1 MKTYFNRLI
10 SILLSAMLIA
20 SLSFT
25 QINAYAQ
32 EIELPNIEDT
42 EVITADNDDA
52 ESEET
57 IEINEVPVSESTDSN
72 TTTPAYSQELLAAYT
87 QLCEYIS
94 INGISADISLET
106 FANEY
111 TTGSYS
117 SLENYLK
124 AYYSLLSV
132 PSEISE
138 NTRSD
143 DSWYYNTGT
152 VLMNEPN
159 YETYNLLNVVAV
171 GDILYEGEGGSG
183 LTGHI
188 AIVEGIY
195 YDTNY
200 SQFYIRLVEAIGYI
214 SGSIGDGDGV
224 CRSVLDDDRYVNRDG
239 TLLRVTS
246 ADSTQKSNAVSF
258 CVGQIGKGYGLDLG
272 HDTSTDEE
280 DWYCSELVWAAYK
293 AQGIE
298 LETNS
303 TLPGITPHELRDST
317 LTSARTVSTVGRPTI
332 SSISTGST
340 TSATIYWSS
349 VSGATT
355 YYVYRATS
363 ISGTYSLVATTSNT
377 YYTNTGLTAGS
388 TYYYRIAAYKSSI
401 GNMSVPKAVKMSLS
415 APVITKSCSS
425 SSTSATLAWSKV
437 YNASGYYVYRS
448 TSASGT
454 YSKVATVASPSYMD
468 TGLTSGT
475 TYYYKIAAYNSS
487 TTSSTSSYKSILATN
502 VKTPTIYYGIANS
515 TSSITIK
522 WTNVPDATSYYVYRC
537 ATASGTYTCVAT
549 VSKTSYKNTGLSS
562 GTTYYY
568 KIVAVSAGS
577 LSSYSSYKA
586 VTTS

>member
-1 MKTYFNRLI
+1 MKTKSKRFI
-10 SILLSAMLIA
+10 SILLSAIMIA
-20 SLSFT
+20 SMSFT
-25 QINAYAQ
+25 QLTAYAQ
-32 EIELPNIEDT
+32 EPEQPAIEDAEIITTGT
-42 EVITADNDDA
+42 EA
-52 ESEET
+52 EVQA
-57 IEINEVPVSESTDSN
+57 EIVEVSENSDTD
-72 TTTPAYSQELLAAYT
+72 TFIPAYSQELLSAYT
-87 QLCEYIS
+87 KLCEYIS
-94 INGISADISLET
+94 ANNISADISLET

-111 TTGSYS
+111 VAGNYS
-117 SLENYLK
+117 SLENYLN
-124 AYYSLLSV
+124 AYYSLLVV
-132 PSEISE
+132 PSEVSSE
-138 NTRSD
+138 NTRGD

-152 VLMNEPN
+152 VLMDEPN
-159 YETYNLLNVVAV
+159 YDTYNLLNVVAV
-171 GDILYEGEGGSG
+171 GDILYEDEGGSG

-258 CVGQIGKGYGLDLG
+258 CVGQIGKGYSLDLG
-272 HDTSTDEE
+272 HDTSTSEA

-317 LTSARTVSTVGRPTI
+317 LTSARTVTTVGRPII
-332 SSISTGST
+332 SSISTGSS

-363 ISGTYSLVATTSNT
+363 ISGTYSLVTTTSNT

-388 TYYYRIAAYKSSI
+388 TYYYRIAAYKSGL
-401 GNMSVPKAVKMSLS
+401 GNMSMPKAVKMSLS
-415 APVITKSCSS
+415 APVITRSCS
-425 SSTSATLAWSKV
+425 TSPTTTTLSWSKV

-448 TSASGT
+448 TTASGT
-454 YSKVATVASPSYMD
+454 YTKIATVTSPSYTD
-468 TGLTSGT
+468 TGLTAGT
-475 TYYYKIAAYNSS
+475 TYYYKIVAYNSS
-487 TTSSTSSYKSILATN
+487 TTSSMSSYKSILPTN
-502 VKTPTIYYGIANS
+502 VKTPTIYYGKANS
-515 TSSITIK
+515 SSSITVK
-522 WTNVPDATSYYVYRC
+522 WTNVPGAASYYVYRS
-537 ATASGTYTCVAT
+537 TSASGTYSHVGT
-549 VSKTSYKNTGLSS
+549 VSKTSFTNTGLSS

-568 KIVAVSAGS
+568 KIVAVSSGS
-577 LSSYSSYKA
+577 LSAFSSYRA